1 VTPDEL
7 GGAWDGGKV
16 SLPLRTHLNGELFG
30 EPDAGLD
37 MTFDFPA
44 LIAHAAKTRN
54 LRAGA
59 IVGSGTVSNV
69 DRSTGSS
76 CIAERRSLEQIKYGR
91 PRTPFLKHGD
101 RIRIEMFDKDGNS
114 IFGAIDQRVVIAR
127 DG

>member
-1 VTPDEL
+1 
-7 GGAWDGGKV
+7 
-16 SLPLRTHLNGELFG
+16 
-30 EPDAGLD
+30 
-37 MTFDFPA
+37 
-44 LIAHAAKTRN
+44 
-54 LRAGA
+54 
-59 IVGSGTVSNV
+59 VGSGTVSNV